1 MLFFDYFKQDPN
13 IDLPE
18 ITAVGDIL
26 EDWGRTLENRRDSPN
41 LVHSSVDRACGQ
53 PLASYVIGHKAAIP
67 SSASF

>member
-18 ITAVGDIL
+18 ITVVGDIL

-41 LVHSSVDRACGQ
+41 LVHSPVDRACGQ
-53 PLASYVIGHKAAIP
+53 QLLRWRWPASGKLCRW
-67 SSASF
+67 S